1 MFLGGIMF
9 SFISKKVTLVIAAIV
24 AVLLV
29 LEPTSGLTVTALSLP
44 SKLVWAILGLLFS
57 VINWGMLIMII
68 GGFAI
73 GFIIKTRTIEWSEV
87 KSFFN
92 KEEA

>member
-1 MFLGGIMF
+1 MF

-29 LEPTSGLTVTALSLP
+29 LEPTSGLTVTVLSMP
-44 SKLVWAILGLLFS
+44 SKFVWMLLGLL
-57 VINWGMLIMII
+57 VGIVNWGMLIMIAS
-68 GGFAI
+68 GFAI
-73 GFIIKTRTIEWSEV
+73 GFIVKTRTIDWDVV
-87 KSFFN
+87 KAYFN

>member
-1 MFLGGIMF
+1 
-9 SFISKKVTLVIAAIV
+9 
-24 AVLLV
+24 
-29 LEPTSGLTVTALSLP
+29 LP

>member
-1 MFLGGIMF
+1 MF

>member
-1 MFLGGIMF
+1 MF

-29 LEPTSGLTVTALSLP
+29 LEPTSGLTVTVLSMP
-44 SKLVWAILGLLFS
+44 SKLVWAILGLL
-57 VINWGMLIMII
+57 VGIINWGMLAMI
-68 GGFAI
+68 AI
-73 GFIIKTRTIEWSEV
+73 GFAVAFVVKTRTIEWSEV